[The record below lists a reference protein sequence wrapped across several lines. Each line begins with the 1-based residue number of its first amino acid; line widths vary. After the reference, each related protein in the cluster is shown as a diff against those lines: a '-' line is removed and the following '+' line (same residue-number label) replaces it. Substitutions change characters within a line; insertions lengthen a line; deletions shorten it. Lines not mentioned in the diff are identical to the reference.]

1 MRPIVVST
9 CCILAICP
17 SAAAAQLASAPV
29 QRIGVAEVA
38 LSKGCES
45 YSSRMPLFEDGSTE
59 ASNEAMASAGAFVP
73 ILGGILG
80 DVAGAGLNALAT
92 ALESASQAKAYGAEG
107 RANFEFYTLNPKSPS
122 VAVPR
127 LGTEL
132 DCLSI
137 EVPGEHFSDSDGRA
151 NWPPPG
157 YEVVGTKVRA
167 LGDDKRVTDQQ
178 IAELTQ
184 SFALPASP
192 PALRI
197 EAEIIPMRDGLYLR
211 PVYIHYATRIPG
223 APASKALP
231 AELHVSL
238 ATPTAV
244 KDGAATENVFAIARI
259 PLPKLKPGDTWWA
272 EQITAQSDLLP
283 YRPEDGATAALK
295 AALASGDAYRK
306 GQEDLAAAEVQV
318 AHAVGVRFDGR
329 QISGCVEINCPSY
342 LSAYGDFK
350 KAKLADLVE
359 WAKRPKS
366 KLPEARRKALDEA
379 EQLYAS
385 RILTIDESLGR
396 LRNLGGRDMPTAGST
411 TVEARIVLTRSAN
424 QFGLAV
430 AKALK
435 KQEAPLAA
443 AVSGAITKDD
453 PAWTQARS
461 DLAVAKLTVTHK
473 EQALARAKAKDG
485 GDDAE
490 AIEKAELALLEA
502 KMDAN
507 LKAAALDQSIPYPEA
522 GR

>member
-1 MRPIVVST
+1 MRPIAISI
-9 CCILAICP
+9 CCILAFCP

-29 QRIGVAEVA
+29 QRIGVAEVG
-38 LSKGCES
+38 LSKGCET
-45 YSSRMPLFEDGSTE
+45 YSSRVAPSFEDGSTDVLPT
-59 ASNEAMASAGAFVP
+59 GGFLTP

-92 ALESASQAKAYGAEG
+92 ALEHASQARAFGAEG
-107 RANFEFYTLNPKSPS
+107 RANFEFYTLDVTNSS

-132 DCLSI
+132 KCLSI
-137 EVPGEHFSDSDGRA
+137 EVPGVHLSDSDGIA
-151 NWPPPG
+151 NWPPAG

-167 LGDDKRVTDQQ
+167 LGDDKVLDAQQ
-178 IAELTQ
+178 IADLKR
-184 SFALPASP
+184 SFALASA

-238 ATPTAV
+238 ATPTSV
-244 KDGAATENVFAIARI
+244 KDGAAAENVFAIARI

-295 AALASGDAYRK
+295 VALASAETRRK
-306 GQEDLAAAEVQV
+306 GQEDLAAAEVQL
-318 AHAVGVRFDGR
+318 AHAVGVRFDGNK
-329 QISGCVEINCPSY
+329 ISGCVEINCPSY
-342 LSAYGDFK
+342 LSGFGDLK
-350 KAKLADLVE
+350 TAGLAQLVE
-359 WAKRPKS
+359 WAKRPAS
-366 KLPEARRKALDEA
+366 KLPEARRKALGEA

-396 LRNLGGRDMPTAGST
+396 LRNLRGSTRPTAGST
-411 TVEARIVLTRSAN
+411 TVEARIVLTRNAN

-435 KQEAPLAA
+435 KQQEPLAA

-453 PAWTQARS
+453 PQWTQARS
-461 DLAVAKLTVTHK
+461 DLAVAKLTVTHR
-473 EQALARAKAKDG
+473 EQALARARATSG
-485 GDDAE
+485 GDAE

-502 KMDAN
+502 KTNAN
-507 LKAAALDQSIPYPEA
+507 LKAAVLDQSIPYPEA